1 VAVIVMAMGRADHR
15 SIVVHWAV
23 VIGRRRLAPRRGRTR
38 KIPLPTGIFGT
49 VRAYDPPVWLPALIW
64 TNLMR
69 RRARSLLTAVGVAL
83 GVGLIVALLSIS
95 AGVQL
100 AVNNVIHL
108 GGADFGLFQGQVT
121 QLTNSLLPDRLVG
134 QVASNPGVQEA
145 AHIKLLVTTVDGK
158 GSQLV
163 FGLDPTEFPE
173 RQFVIVKGTR
183 APGNQVLLGDHAA
196 SQMGKG
202 PGSTVTIGNTT
213 LPVTGIFHSGNNFE
227 DSAVVAPLA
236 LVQQWAG
243 RPGEVTSIGIIVRPG
258 VASSQVASQLERQ
271 YPGLVAI
278 TNPGQAIQVDTTSK
292 LLISAG
298 WVFSVVAL
306 LVGGIGVTNTMAMS
320 VMERSQEIGVLRA
333 VGWPNRRVA
342 GMIASEAVA
351 ICLLA
356 LGIGLLLGW
365 VAAQFLVAQ
374 GALSQLVTPQFGLD
388 VFAWGLAFSLGVGM
402 LGAAYPVWRAVRV
415 NPIEAL
421 RRE

>member
-1 VAVIVMAMGRADHR
+1 VLYADFCD
-15 SIVVHWAV
+15 
-23 VIGRRRLAPRRGRTR
+23 P
-38 KIPLPTGIFGT
+38 P
-49 VRAYDPPVWLPALIW
+49 RAYDPSVWLPALIW

-69 RRARSLLTAVGVAL
+69 RRARSLLTAVGVSL

-95 AGVQL
+95 AGVQS

-121 QLTNSLLPDRLVG
+121 ELTSSLLPDKLAS
-134 QVASNPGVQEA
+134 QVASDPGVQEVA
-145 AHIKLLVTTVDGK
+145 RIKLLVTTVDGRS
-158 GSQLV
+158 SQLV
-163 FGLDPTEFPE
+163 FGLVPNEFPE
-173 RQFVIVKGTR
+173 RQFVILKGSP
-183 APGNQVLLGDHAA
+183 AHGNQILLGDHAA
-196 SQMGKG
+196 SSLGLG
-202 PGSTVTIGNTT
+202 VGDTITIGKAK
-213 LPVTGIFHSGNNFE
+213 LPVAGIFHSGNSFE
-227 DSAVVAPLA
+227 DGGVVAPLA

-258 VASSQVASQLERQ
+258 VASSQVATRLEQR
-271 YPGLVAI
+271 YPGLVSI
-278 TNPGQAIQVDTTSK
+278 TNPGQAMQVDTTSK

-298 WVFSVVAL
+298 WVFSIVAL

-342 GMIASEAVA
+342 GMIACEAVT
-351 ICLLA
+351 ICMLA

-365 VAAQFLVAQ
+365 IAAQVLVAQ
-374 GALSQLVTPQFGLD
+374 GALSNLVSPQFGVD
-388 VFAWGLAFSLGVGM
+388 VFAWGLAFSLGVAMIGV
-402 LGAAYPVWRAVRV
+402 AYPVWRAVRL

>member
-1 VAVIVMAMGRADHR
+1 MAVGRAEHR
-15 SIVVHWAV
+15 SIVIQWAAA
-23 VIGRRRLAPRRGRTR
+23 GRRPLAPRRARTR
-38 KIPLPTGIFGT
+38 KIPLTTGIPG
-49 VRAYDPPVWLPALIW
+49 RARGYDPPVWLPALIW

-95 AGVQL
+95 SGVQL

-121 QLTNSLLPDRLVG
+121 QLTDSLLPDRLVG
-134 QVASNPGVQEA
+134 QVASNPGVQ

-158 GSQLV
+158 SSQLV

-213 LPVTGIFHSGNNFE
+213 LPVTGIFHSGNSFE

-271 YPGLVAI
+271 FPGLVAI

-351 ICLLA
+351 ICVLA

-365 VAAQFLVAQ
+365 VAAQVLVAQ

>member
-1 VAVIVMAMGRADHR
+1 
-15 SIVVHWAV
+15 
-23 VIGRRRLAPRRGRTR
+23 
-38 KIPLPTGIFGT
+38 
-49 VRAYDPPVWLPALIW
+49 VWLPALIW

-108 GGADFGLFQGQVT
+108 GGADFGLFQGQVS
-121 QLTNSLLPDRLVG
+121 QLTDSLLPDRLATEVAG
-134 QVASNPGVQEA
+134 QPGVQEVA
-145 AHIKLLVTTVDGK
+145 SIKLLVTTVDGRS
-158 GSQLV
+158 SQLV
-163 FGLDPTEFPE
+163 FGLNPTEFPA
-173 RQFVIVKGTR
+173 RQFVIIKGTP
-183 APGNQVLLGDHAA
+183 AQGNQILLGDSAA
-196 SQMGKG
+196 AQLGLG
-202 PGSTVTIGNTT
+202 PGDKITIGSVT
-213 LPVTGIFHSGNNFE
+213 LPVSGVFHSGNSFE
-227 DSAVVAPLA
+227 DGGVVAPLA

-258 VASSQVASQLERQ
+258 VSSSQLASRLEQR
-271 YPGLVAI
+271 YPGLVAV

-298 WVFSVVAL
+298 WIFSVVAL

-342 GMIASEAVA
+342 GMIAGEAVG
-351 ICLLA
+351 ICVLA
-356 LGIGLLLGW
+356 LAIGLLLGW
-365 VAAQFLVAQ
+365 VAAQVLVAQ
-374 GALSQLVTPQFGLD
+374 GALSSLVSPQFGLD
-388 VFAWGLAFSLGVGM
+388 VFAWGLAFSLGVGL

>member
-1 VAVIVMAMGRADHR
+1 
-15 SIVVHWAV
+15 
-23 VIGRRRLAPRRGRTR
+23 
-38 KIPLPTGIFGT
+38 
-49 VRAYDPPVWLPALIW
+49 VWLPALVW

-69 RRARSLLTAVGVAL
+69 RRTRSLLTALGVSL

-95 AGVQL
+95 AGVQSE
-100 AVNNVIHL
+100 VNNIVHL

-121 QLTNSLLPDRLVG
+121 QATSSLLPDSLAS
-134 QVASNPGVQEA
+134 QVAADPGVQEVA
-145 AHIKLLVTTVDGK
+145 RVKLLVTTVDGRS
-158 GSQLV
+158 SQLV
-163 FGLDPTEFPE
+163 FGLDPSEFPE
-173 RQFVIVKGTR
+173 RQFVFVKGGP
-183 APGNQVLLGDHAA
+183 APGNQILLGDQAA
-196 SQMGKG
+196 SSLGLRVG
-202 PGSTVTIGNTT
+202 DTITIGNAK
-213 LPVTGIFHSGNNFE
+213 LPVAGIFHSGNSFE
-227 DSAVVAPLA
+227 DGGVVAPLA
-236 LVQQWAG
+236 LVQRWAG

-258 VASSQVASQLERQ
+258 VASAQVAQRLQQL

-278 TNPGQAIQVDTTSK
+278 TNPGQAMQVDTTSR

-342 GMIASEAVA
+342 GVIASEAMA
-351 ICLLA
+351 ICLVA

-365 VAAQFLVAQ
+365 IAAQVLVAQ
-374 GALSQLVTPQFGLD
+374 GALSNLVTPQFGLD
-388 VFAWGLAFSLGVGM
+388 VFVWGLVFSLGVGM
-402 LGAAYPVWRAVRV
+402 IGAAYPVWRAVRL

>member
-1 VAVIVMAMGRADHR
+1 MPTPEGI
-15 SIVVHWAV
+15 
-23 VIGRRRLAPRRGRTR
+23 PCTTRG
-38 KIPLPTGIFGT
+38 
-49 VRAYDPPVWLPALIW
+49 YDPAVWLPALIW

-95 AGVQL
+95 SGVQL

-108 GGADFGLFQGQVT
+108 GGADFGVFQGQVT
-121 QLTNSLLPDRLVG
+121 QLTDSLLPDRLVG
-134 QVASNPGVQEA
+134 EVAGTAGVQEA
-145 AHIKLLVTTVDGK
+145 AHIKLLVTTVNGK
-158 GSQLV
+158 SSQLV

-173 RQFVIVKGTR
+173 RQFVIVKGVR
-183 APGNQVLLGDHAA
+183 PPGNQVLLGDRAA
-196 SQMGKG
+196 AQMGLG
-202 PGSTVTIGNTT
+202 PGDSVTIGTT
-213 LPVTGIFHSGNNFE
+213 RLPIAGVFHSGNSFE
-227 DSAVVAPLA
+227 DSAVVAPLG

-243 RPGEVTSIGIIVRPG
+243 RPGEVTSIGIVVRPG
-258 VASSQVASQLERQ
+258 VSSSRVAAQLQRT

-351 ICLLA
+351 ICVIALA
-356 LGIGLLLGW
+356 IGLLLGW
-365 VAAQFLVAQ
+365 VAAQVLVAQ
-374 GALSQLVTPQFGLD
+374 GALSELVTPQFGPS

>member
-1 VAVIVMAMGRADHR
+1 
-15 SIVVHWAV
+15 
-23 VIGRRRLAPRRGRTR
+23 
-38 KIPLPTGIFGT
+38 
-49 VRAYDPPVWLPALIW
+49 VWLPALIW
-64 TNLMR
+64 TNLLR
-69 RRARSLLTAVGVAL
+69 RRARTLLTAVGVSL

-95 AGVQL
+95 AGVQS

-108 GGADFGLFQGQVT
+108 GGADFGVFQGQVT
-121 QLTNSLLPDRLVG
+121 QLTSSLLPDQLAG
-134 QVASNPGVQEA
+134 QVASTPGVQEVA
-145 AHIKLLVTTVDGK
+145 RIKLLVTTVDGR

-163 FGLDPTEFPE
+163 FGLDPSEFPE
-173 RQFVIVKGTR
+173 RQFIIVKGNP
-183 APGNQVLLGDHAA
+183 AQGNQILVGDHAA
-196 SQMGKG
+196 SSLGLA
-202 PGSTVTIGNTT
+202 PGDTITIGNAK
-213 LPVTGIFHSGNNFE
+213 LPIAGIFHSGNSFE
-227 DSAVVAPLA
+227 DGAVVAPLA

-258 VASSQVASQLERQ
+258 VSSAQLAKQLEQR

-278 TNPGQAIQVDTTSK
+278 TNPGQAMQVDTTSR

-342 GMIASEAVA
+342 GLIASEAVT
-351 ICLLA
+351 ICLAA

-365 VAAQFLVAQ
+365 VAAQALVSQ
-374 GALSQLVTPQFGLD
+374 GALSNLVSPEFGWS

-402 LGAAYPVWRAVRV
+402 IGAAYPVWRAVRL